1 MRVGLPERPL
11 PHFDP
16 SASLHSRMV
25 QHDKISKQKMKD
37 YADTKRHTKPSDLI
51 PGDHVLVK
59 QPKTNKLKPLFNPK
73 PYIILQ
79 KKDSMITAK
88 SNSHHRIVRNSSH
101 FRRIPKH
108 VPIPEEEEEEE
119 FLNPEPVPL
128 VQTHCSPRQTLRSPR
143 SQVQSSSRPQ
153 ASTTP
158 RCRRSTA
165 TAITGPVAETPA
177 DNITN
182 PTPAAQQPVRVR
194 KAPAYLSDYIV
205 NS

>member
-11 PHFDP
+11 PHSDP

-25 QHDKISKQKMKD
+25 QNDKISKQKMKD
-37 YADTKRHTKPSDLI
+37 YADTKRPAKPSDLI

-59 QPKTNKLKPLFNPK
+59 QPKTNKLKPIFNSK
-73 PYIILQ
+73 PYIVVQ
-79 KKDSMITAK
+79 KKGSMITAK
-88 SNSHHRIVRNSSH
+88 SKSHRIVRNSSH

-108 VPIPEEEEEEE
+108 VPIPEEE
-119 FLNPEPVPL
+119 FLNPEPVPF

-158 RCRRSTA
+158 RSRRSTVTA
-165 TAITGPVAETPA
+165 TPGPVAATPA

-182 PTPAAQQPVRVR
+182 PTPAAQQPVCVR
-194 KAPAYLSDYIV
+194 KAPAYLSDYVV